1 MRTAAASIHTG
12 RRVSIVDVAAAAGV
26 SISTVSAALNGVGS
40 ARISAQTR
48 DRIREVAGHLG
59 YVPNG
64 LARGLRRQRSGMVGF
79 IGDEVATTPYAV
91 GMILGA
97 QEALRAAGLLMVLMN
112 SQGDATL
119 EAREIETLREQR
131 VEGILYASMYHRRL
145 EPPEALRDVATVLLD
160 AESRN
165 PEVSWVVP
173 DEVAG
178 ARAAVDELLAHG
190 HRRIGFLNNEE
201 DIPAARL
208 RLRGF
213 RAAMKQAG
221 VAVDPALVGGAPP
234 TTSGGYDAAR
244 LMLQRA
250 DRPTALFCFC
260 DLMAVGV
267 YHAARELGLDVPA
280 DVSIVGYDNMTHV
293 ADGLF
298 PGLTT
303 VELPHY
309 DMGAWAA
316 RQLLASISAEPVR
329 ARHVRL
335 RGRLVRRR
343 SVAAPPPMG
352 R

>member
-1 MRTAAASIHTG
+1 MRAAG
-12 RRVSIVDVAAAAGV
+12 RVSISDVAADAGV
-26 SISTVSAALNGVGS
+26 SISTVSAALNDVGS
-40 ARISAQTR
+40 ARISPRTR
-48 DRIREVAGHLG
+48 DRIREVAGRLG

-64 LARGLRRQRSGMVGF
+64 LAQGLRRQRSGMVGF

-97 QEALRAAGLLMVLMN
+97 QETLRAAGILMVLMN
-112 SQGDATL
+112 SQGDPAL
-119 EAREIETLREQR
+119 EAREIEALRQQR

-145 EPPEALRDVATVLLD
+145 EPPAALRDMATVLLD
-160 AESRN
+160 AESRV

-178 ARAAVDELLAHG
+178 ARAAVGELLAHG
-190 HRRIGFLNNEE
+190 HRRIGFLNNHE

-213 RAAMKQAG
+213 RAAMKQAR
-221 VAVDPALVGGAPP
+221 VAVDPTLVGGAPP

-244 LMLQRA
+244 RMLQRA
-250 DRPTALFCFC
+250 DRPTALFCFS
-260 DLMAVGV
+260 DLMAMGA

-280 DVSIVGYDNMTHV
+280 DVSIVGYDNMPHV
-293 ADGLF
+293 ADGLL

-309 DMGAWAA
+309 EMGAWAA
-316 RQLLASISAEPVR
+316 GQLLALISAEPGQ

-335 RGRLVRRR
+335 RGQLVRRG
-343 SVAAPPPMG
+343 SVAVPGPIG
-352 R
+352 G